1 LNIKNNFNI
10 PFKVD
15 SLGGILNQKL
25 QKLYSTN
32 NIFIECNDANIL
44 YALNRRNKYQC
55 MLVSDLDSVGVQD
68 VFRFGLDGI
77 VSNFKKMDSGLT
89 QHLIDSAK
97 KVVVYGQISPRD
109 YRSVDY
115 KNIYGVQIDNPIA
128 AVKYFRY

>member
-1 LNIKNNFNI
+1 
-10 PFKVD
+10 
-15 SLGGILNQKL
+15 
-25 QKLYSTN
+25 
-32 NIFIECNDANIL
+32 L

>member
-1 LNIKNNFNI
+1 
-10 PFKVD
+10 
-15 SLGGILNQKL
+15 
-25 QKLYSTN
+25 
-32 NIFIECNDANIL
+32 
-44 YALNRRNKYQC
+44 

-97 KVVVYGQISPRD
+97 KVVVYGQISPKD